1 MNHKSVLLSFSL
13 VVGTTYLPNAMSVE
27 YGIHG
32 IADFR
37 LTAVDSLAQSY
48 LAAGQGKLGL
58 NDGAHAS
65 LAQGATQ
72 LSATWDNG
80 LSLHSIVNAYA
91 NTESANDSK
100 IGITET
106 YFKYRTIPNQD
117 GYRFQIKT
125 GIFYPEISLEN
136 DAFAWASKD
145 TLNSSMINTWIAEE
159 VRVLGSDF
167 KATRLG
173 RLNNNKFDLSFSASA
188 FINNDP
194 TGALLAWHG
203 WTSSSR
209 QTLWTETRKI
219 PWFPALDVGNDLEG
233 QARYSD
239 PFLELDNNLGYHL
252 NIEWKLHGQGEL
264 SAGYYDNRATP
275 YKVINGQYGWDTRF
289 YHLGAKWSLSRN
301 ITLVAQYL
309 AGDTLM
315 QNTAKEDVVNNSYK
329 SAFIALSYRW
339 LEVLGNKKHKTTLRT
354 EQFSVTDH
362 DDTEG
367 DDNNE
372 DGIAVTLNHTY
383 RVNRNWFV
391 AAEVNVI
398 DSKRPARFYENQNV
412 DDIDLVEKQ
421 LQLSARYFF

>member
-1 MNHKSVLLSFSL
+1 MEHKNFLLTSSFLAGFIYAPTSL
-13 VVGTTYLPNAMSVE
+13 AAE

-37 LTAVDSLAQSY
+37 LNIVDSLAQSY

-91 NTESANDSK
+91 NTESNNESK

-106 YFKYRTIPNQD
+106 YFKYRSIPNEG
-117 GYRFQIKT
+117 GYRFQTKM

-173 RLNNNKFDLSFSASA
+173 RLNNNRFDLSLSASA

-209 QTLWTETRKI
+209 QTLWTEKQKI
-219 PWFPALDVGNDLEG
+219 PWFPALDVGGDLEN
-233 QARYSD
+233 QARDSD
-239 PFLELDNNLGYHL
+239 PFLELDNKLGYHL
-252 NIEWKLHGQGEL
+252 NLEWKLHGQGEF

-289 YHLGAKWSLSRN
+289 YHLGAKWKLSKN
-301 ITLVAQYL
+301 IALMAQYL

-315 QNTAKEDVVNNSYK
+315 QNTAKEDVVNNSFK

-339 LEVLGNKKHKTTLRT
+339 FAVFGNNKHKSTIRVEEFL
-354 EQFSVTDH
+354 VDDH
-362 DDTEG
+362 DNTVG

-372 DGIAVTLNHTY
+372 DGIALTLNHTY
-383 RVNRNWFV
+383 RVNKNWFV
-391 AAEVNVI
+391 AAEANVI
-398 DSKRPARFYENQNV
+398 DSTRAARFYENEDV
-412 DDIDLVEKQ
+412 KDIELVEKQ